1 MEKLFTRKEAAK
13 ILGISIATLDTAY
26 TYIYWPDFLCSVCA
40 EWLRLFYRRKPSGV
54 HRKIHASGKAG
65 GKVYHIPQGA

>member
-1 MEKLFTRKEAAK
+1 MEKLVTRKEAAK
-13 ILGISIATLDTAY
+13 ILGISIATLDTAPQQ
-26 TYIYWPDFLCSVCA
+26 WPDFLCTVCA